1 MGHPMCEFC
10 RTPFYGENELYTHM
24 STEHYTCHICQR
36 QHPGQYE
43 YYKNYDDLESHFRQ
57 GHFLCEDESCLAKKF
72 VVFQSEAEMKRH
84 NTLEHGGHM
93 SRSQRSAALQIP
105 TSFRYRRSTEQDNR
119 RGRGRGRTFL
129 RDRADSELSMAIEAS
144 LDTANTDKFPD
155 ASSGSAQATPDFGD
169 ASDSIVQPFESL
181 ATTDFEPPTRYLQA
195 LSQRSRITLQESSF
209 PPLVTAPE
217 TSQQKTTH
225 DPEGLPKNTMVEH
238 LRRQKNKNACTP
250 VSNQAWP
257 AVMGNNKPTGALTST
272 QEWPAPMSNNKP
284 IDALG
289 SSHAWPAAGRGTLTS
304 GSSKLYS
311 KATMNVIPGSSSK
324 IGQNKPA
331 KNNGS
336 ATSSYASL
344 AQGQP
349 SLLNEP
355 SSSSSS
361 SSRGGSGS
369 SRIIHSLSAPNL
381 VEAVASESDFPP
393 VSAIKK
399 QPVNVQAVLNV
410 EDVQTANKSL
420 VERIHA
426 GLSFDQDKYIAFK
439 EISGEFRQGLM
450 DASTYLMHVQQ
461 FGLTHL
467 VLELAKLCPDAEK
480 QRDLVDTFYANFSTS
495 NLRENGGMGL
505 KQSSGDKKGKGKSI
519 GPSSI
524 SSKDKLADDVLS
536 TVRKLQ
542 SNYKTPLEDEVEI
555 LSKDGYRAAKG
566 KSIVIIDEQRAV
578 ARTSDQPMLKVKN
591 SSQLVDD
598 RYNLNSGS
606 GDGKSKQKKKTSKF
620 NRVRLGDGSIA
631 SLLDSK
637 SSDTDPEPES
647 DSVKAASD
655 GKNAE
660 GLPVRGVW
668 RNGGG
673 NKLLAKSSKD
683 ARR

>member
-1 MGHPMCEFC
+1 MILKG
-10 RTPFYGENELYTHM
+10 
-24 STEHYTCHICQR
+24 
-36 QHPGQYE
+36 
-43 YYKNYDDLESHFRQ
+43 YK
-57 GHFLCEDESCLAKKF
+57 
-72 VVFQSEAEMKRH
+72 
-84 NTLEHGGHM
+84 
-93 SRSQRSAALQIP
+93 
-105 TSFRYRRSTEQDNR
+105 
-119 RGRGRGRTFL
+119 
-129 RDRADSELSMAIEAS
+129 
-144 LDTANTDKFPD
+144 
-155 ASSGSAQATPDFGD
+155 
-169 ASDSIVQPFESL
+169 
-181 ATTDFEPPTRYLQA
+181 
-195 LSQRSRITLQESSF
+195 
-209 PPLVTAPE
+209 
-217 TSQQKTTH
+217 
-225 DPEGLPKNTMVEH
+225 KNSMVEH
-238 LRRQKNKNACTP
+238 LRRQKNKNARTP
-250 VSNQAWP
+250 SSSQAWP
-257 AVMGNNKPTGALTST
+257 AAVGNNKSTGVLTST
-272 QEWPAPMSNNKP
+272 QEWPAPMSNKP
-284 IDALG
+284 IDTF
-289 SSHAWPAAGRGTLTS
+289 SSSQAWPAAGRGPLTS
-304 GSSKLYS
+304 ESSKQYA
-311 KATMNVIPGSSSK
+311 KASANVMPGSSSDSVRS
-324 IGQNKPA
+324 KPA
-331 KNNGS
+331 KNNGP
-336 ATSSYASL
+336 ATSSYLSL

-349 SLLNEP
+349 SSLNEP

-369 SRIIHSLSAPNL
+369 SRIIHSSSAPNL
-381 VEAVASESDFPP
+381 VEAGSSESDFPP
-393 VSAIKK
+393 VSAMKK
-399 QPVNVQAVLNV
+399 QPLNLQAVLNV

-480 QRDLVDTFYANFSTS
+480 QRDLVDTFYANFST
-495 NLRENGGMGL
+495 NNIRKNGGMSL
-505 KQSSGDKKGKGKSI
+505 KQSNGDMKGKGKSI
-519 GPSSI
+519 GASNI
-524 SSKDKLADDVLS
+524 SSKDKFADDVIS

-542 SNYKTPLEDEVEI
+542 SNYKTPSEDEVEI

-566 KSIVIIDEQRAV
+566 KSTVIIDEQRAV

-591 SSQLVDD
+591 SSQFVDD

-637 SSDTDPEPES
+637 SSDTDPEPDS

-655 GKNAE
+655 GKNSE
-660 GLPVRGVW
+660 GLPIRGVW